1 MSPRM
6 AIRLTWPQRILC
18 CTVCELRIG
27 FGRAYVSSVSI
38 IRGVRAI
45 KSNLTHLPLNLCF
58 TGAVMA
64 ILLLRDTDAPD
75 NQGQEIRNRE
85 GQEMNI
91 EDNFAKRGDDSE
103 MK

>member
-1 MSPRM
+1 MR
-6 AIRLTWPQRILC
+6 
-18 CTVCELRIG
+18 
-27 FGRAYVSSVSI
+27 SSLI
-38 IRGVRAI
+38 Y
-45 KSNLTHLPLNLCF
+45 LTHPPLNLRS
-58 TGAVMA
+58 TGALIA

-75 NQGQEIRNRE
+75 NQGQESRNRE